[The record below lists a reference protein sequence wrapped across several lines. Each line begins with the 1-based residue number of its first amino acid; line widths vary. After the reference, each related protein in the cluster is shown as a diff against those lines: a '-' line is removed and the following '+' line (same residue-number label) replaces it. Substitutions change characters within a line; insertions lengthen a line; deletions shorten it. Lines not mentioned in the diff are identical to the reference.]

1 MATPNDKTK
10 TPHPM
15 AALDEAKLQRDAQT
29 RKENK
34 DLDRQRRDA
43 QQLKDLGYGV
53 GFSSDK
59 ILARYYDT
67 TRKTIWTWARDPDN
81 PFPEPKKVGANM
93 TRWLNA
99 EVREYEQRYFR
110 GAANGDQ

>member
-1 MATPNDKTK
+1 MPTPNDKK

-15 AALDEAKLQRDAQT
+15 AVLEEAKLQRDAQT

-34 DLDRQRRDA
+34 DLDRQQRDA
-43 QQLKDLGYGV
+43 QQLKDLDDGV

-59 ILARYYDT
+59 ILARSYGT
-67 TRKTIWTWARDPDN
+67 TRKTIWSWAKDPDN

-93 TRWLNA
+93 TRWVNA
-99 EVREYEQRYFR
+99 EIKAHR
-110 GAANGDQ
+110 ANQLLGRLYG

>member
-1 MATPNDKTK
+1 MPTPKGNN

-15 AALDEAKLQRDAQT
+15 RALQQAKEQRDAQT

-34 DLDRQRRDA
+34 ERDRQQRDE
-43 QQLKDLGYGV
+43 QQLKDVDEGV

-67 TRKTIWTWARDPDN
+67 TRKTIWSWARDEDN
-81 PFPEPKKVGANM
+81 KFPKPKKISANM
-93 TRWLNA
+93 TRWCNA
-99 EVREYEQRYFR
+99 EIKAHREGELLVKLY
-110 GAANGDQ
+110 A

>member
-1 MATPNDKTK
+1 MATPTDKTK

-15 AALDEAKLQRDAQT
+15 AVLEEAKLQRDAQT

-34 DLDRQRRDA
+34 DLDRQQRDA
-43 QQLKDLGYGV
+43 QQLKDLDDGV

-67 TRKTIWTWARDPDN
+67 TRKTIWTWARDEDN
-81 PFPEPKKVGANM
+81 KFPKPKKISANM
-93 TRWLNA
+93 TRWANA
-99 EVREYEQRYFR
+99 EIKAHRTNQLIGRLY
-110 GAANGDQ
+110 G

>member
-1 MATPNDKTK
+1 MQIPKKDN

-15 AALDEAKLQRDAQT
+15 AALQQAKEQRDAQT
-29 RKENK
+29 RKVNK
-34 DLDRQRRDA
+34 ELDRQKRES
-43 QQLKDLGYGV
+43 QQLKDLDDGV

-81 PFPEPKKVGANM
+81 PFPEPRKVGANM
-93 TRWLNA
+93 TRWVNA
-99 EVREYEQRYFR
+99 EIKKHRTNQLMGELY
-110 GAANGDQ
+110 G

>member
-1 MATPNDKTK
+1 MAELQQAK
-10 TPHPM
+10 
-15 AALDEAKLQRDAQT
+15 ALRDAQT

-34 DLDRQRRDA
+34 EKDKQRRDA
-43 QQLKDLGYGV
+43 QQLRDLDDGV

-81 PFPEPKKVGANM
+81 PFPEPRKVGANM
-93 TRWLNA
+93 TRWVNA
-99 EVREYEQRYFR
+99 EIKAHRTNQLIGRLY
-110 GAANGDQ
+110 G

>member
-1 MATPNDKTK
+1 MATPTDKTK

-15 AALDEAKLQRDAQT
+15 AVLEEAKLQRDAQT

-34 DLDRQRRDA
+34 DLDRQQRDA
-43 QQLKDLGYGV
+43 QQLKDLDDGV

-93 TRWLNA
+93 TRWANA
-99 EVREYEQRYFR
+99 EIKTHRTNQLLGRLY
-110 GAANGDQ
+110 G

>member
-1 MATPNDKTK
+1 MATPTDKTK

-15 AALDEAKLQRDAQT
+15 AVLEEAKLQRDAQT

-34 DLDRQRRDA
+34 DLDRQQRDA
-43 QQLKDLGYGV
+43 QQLKDLDDGV

-67 TRKTIWTWARDPDN
+67 TRKTIWSWARDENN
-81 PFPEPKKVGANM
+81 PFPQPKKVGANM
-93 TRWLNA
+93 TRWNNA
-99 EVREYEQRYFR
+99 EIKAHRTNESIRRLY
-110 GAANGDQ
+110 G

>member
-1 MATPNDKTK
+1 MQIPKKDN

-15 AALDEAKLQRDAQT
+15 AALQQAKEQRDAQT
-29 RKENK
+29 RKVNK
-34 DLDRQRRDA
+34 ELDRQKRES
-43 QQLKDLGYGV
+43 QQLKDLDDGV

-81 PFPEPKKVGANM
+81 PFPAPKKVGANT
-93 TRWLNA
+93 TRWVNA
-99 EVREYEQRYFR
+99 EIKKHRTNELLGSLY
-110 GAANGDQ
+110 G